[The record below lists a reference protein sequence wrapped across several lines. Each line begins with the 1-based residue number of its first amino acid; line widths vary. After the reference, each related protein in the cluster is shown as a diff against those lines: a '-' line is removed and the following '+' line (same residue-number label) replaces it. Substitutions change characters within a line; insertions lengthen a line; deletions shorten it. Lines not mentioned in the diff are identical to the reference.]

1 MKNLSLKIPSA
12 WAAVVLFS
20 FACGTDEA
28 PLNMQSESDPLV
40 EQLALV
46 TETRM
51 EPDQSWN
58 GCIAARDISWE
69 YISFT
74 QLRNSI
80 SVVGAFKIT
89 FLNTNVDRDIRDI
102 EADVQIRFIGADGF
116 LHIPLTPFNKIQIP
130 AGATTLV
137 RENFIVEVKDQS
149 TANEISRL
157 SIVVF

>member
-1 MKNLSLKIPSA
+1 MKNISLKIPSA
-12 WAAVVLFS
+12 WAAVVLFC

-28 PLNMQSESDPLV
+28 PLNTQSQFDPLV
-40 EQLALV
+40 EQSALV
-46 TETRM
+46 TATRV
-51 EPDQSWN
+51 EPDQSWD
-58 GCIAARDISWE
+58 GGIAARDISWE

-89 FLNTNVDRDIRDI
+89 FVNTNADRDT
-102 EADVQIRFIGADGF
+102 EADVQIRFVGADGF
-116 LHIPLTPFNKIQIP
+116 LHIPLTPLNKVQIP
-130 AGATTLV
+130 AGNTILV
-137 RENFIVEVKDQS
+137 RENFVVEVKDPS